1 MNPDVLLSVVL
12 LTGWL
17 VLVGSG
23 IARRRQP
30 IGKVALQGAIWIG
43 IIGALWLVASI
54 AMRLHR

>member
-1 MNPDVLLSVVL
+1 MNPDVLLSIVL

-43 IIGALWLVASI
+43 IIGILWFIASI
-54 AMRLHR
+54 ATRFHQ